1 MGSIHLLQHREHVLV
16 LFRSDGI
23 CEHLRDR
30 RLIDTGTRR
39 QPQRDRIK
47 VTERPDALLVKRL
60 AGERRDELPKPRLI
74 LSKFG
79 KQPALHRIADKRRH
93 NR

>member
-1 MGSIHLLQHREHVLV
+1 MGSIHLLEDRVHVLV
-16 LFRSDGI
+16 PFRSDGV
-23 CEHLRDR
+23 CEHIRDR
-30 RLIDTGTRR
+30 CLIDTGARR

-47 VTERPDALLVKRL
+47 ITQCPDALLVKRL

-74 LSKFG
+74 LRKLG

-93 NR
+93 NG